1 MDQATDT
8 RDAAYQELV
17 SKPIALNVSR
27 ARVYNAIKESKDGL
41 TNSEIGYILGI
52 PINRITGRVFEL
64 REMNLIRDAGKRS
77 CNITHKQCHYWK
89 DNHGQSNGIT

>member
-8 RDAAYQELV
+8 RDAAYQELQ
-17 SKPIALNVSR
+17 SKPIALSASR
-27 ARVYNAIKESKDGL
+27 IRVYDVIKESKDGL

-64 REMNLIRDAGKRS
+64 RELSLIKDGGTRS

-89 DNHGQSNGIT
+89 DNHGTS